1 MAWPARP
8 GGATRYWAD
17 ASHSLQIR
25 FKPAPGRVALVI
37 CHHALDLIME
47 ITRQS
52 HLGLNA
58 TRQASAP
65 SLQAPGTSGPA
76 GPITGVQA
84 VKPALER
91 IQSAL
96 GQLPEVDLEKVAAI
110 KAALA
115 AGELATDSASLAAAM
130 LSHHRGGER

>member
-1 MAWPARP
+1 
-8 GGATRYWAD
+8 
-17 ASHSLQIR
+17 
-25 FKPAPGRVALVI
+25 
-37 CHHALDLIME
+37 ME
-47 ITRQS
+47 ITRQP
-52 HLGLNA
+52 HLGLNG
-58 TRQASAP
+58 TRQANAP
-65 SLQAPGTSGPA
+65 SLQAPDTTGPA

-84 VKPALER
+84 VKPALEQ

-130 LSHHRGGER
+130 LSHHRGGDR